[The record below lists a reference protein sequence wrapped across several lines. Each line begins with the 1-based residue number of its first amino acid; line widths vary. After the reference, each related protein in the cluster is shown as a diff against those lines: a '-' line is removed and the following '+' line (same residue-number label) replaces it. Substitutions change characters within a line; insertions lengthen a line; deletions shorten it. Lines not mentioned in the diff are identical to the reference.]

1 MWNLSALAA
10 KAQEAAA
17 RIERQLDESTGLKQ
31 DDGAPESQAQ
41 TVAHEDFND
50 DDDFF
55 SEDAPPLPAASTD
68 PSVSSGWEQD
78 DIALDQVDE
87 EEDMADLQT
96 SSSPSSETAKLGVA
110 AGGGHSFVGDE
121 AAGAMTATIQPS
133 HATSTEH
140 QVSEEID
147 FGVDD
152 AGVGGIDGWDGTD
165 DLPFD
170 DEEEREDEQRQA
182 TEAAQNLGTTPATAS
197 INEQVR
203 VRVDKTNDDESF
215 HVNPGTEA
223 SNPEVPSEYFQ
234 STSTASLCPEGEQ
247 EEPKIAEGSSVQEP
261 VVDEAVAPTNE
272 RLHSE
277 PPLPDINLV
286 NESTGVPSDQNLP
299 SPSVERIPIYMDG
312 TEKQQYLQTISELE
326 SRLHQ
331 REEQLA
337 SKSDQIAS
345 LSMQHEAET
354 AQLRKAISETK
365 DEAKK
370 RIIRS
375 KERVEEMQKK
385 LADATKRADAAGG
398 SSEEQ
403 SDIIAALRAEG
414 EKLARKQSQMEQAV
428 RNASSESRNLQ
439 ELLDAEKVARGKEV
453 AKVALFEQEVKAL
466 KGDLASARKGENQSK
481 KLEQELCSAKEESEK
496 QRASNLGLDQQLKEL
511 KDENKALKKE
521 VEEARTGAA
530 LELEGESNKLRKERD
545 EMLSDLESKLR
556 TSEREANVRED
567 ALRHEVSELRKRWQ
581 DAVRRA
587 EDLSMDVQQSTAPL
601 LRQLESTERQNRTR
615 SAAWA
620 ELETKLRS
628 ELEDNITQVDKLTK
642 ERNDLLS
649 SEKRNRRILKEKEE
663 EIASSQETIDALT
676 ATIESQESKV
686 DELEEELRKMKD
698 ETTRLERRA
707 SEGAAKVRSEMMQTV
722 VDSEQRYRSDIES
735 LEEQLEVERRRRTD
749 IEKQLDDLA
758 DSVAAAEFAQQ
769 ENRSQAISPA
779 KAKELVE
786 ATDQASI
793 LQDTLGGI
801 DSDEED
807 GEENKLGVER
817 HGSFAAM
824 EQLSLGLKGAKIE
837 LEALRKQLASS
848 EETRESLV
856 EELGEARQA
865 VEKLP
870 LFEQKVSE
878 LTMEINLKDM
888 EIKGLQD
895 DIADVRFLYRTQ
907 LDALL
912 EEKMSGPQ
920 QPQPCGEQ
928 AVIAI
933 DSS

>member
-1 MWNLSALAA
+1 
-10 KAQEAAA
+10 
-17 RIERQLDESTGLKQ
+17 
-31 DDGAPESQAQ
+31 
-41 TVAHEDFND
+41 
-50 DDDFF
+50 
-55 SEDAPPLPAASTD
+55 
-68 PSVSSGWEQD
+68 
-78 DIALDQVDE
+78 
-87 EEDMADLQT
+87 
-96 SSSPSSETAKLGVA
+96 
-110 AGGGHSFVGDE
+110 
-121 AAGAMTATIQPS
+121 
-133 HATSTEH
+133 
-140 QVSEEID
+140 
-147 FGVDD
+147 
-152 AGVGGIDGWDGTD
+152 
-165 DLPFD
+165 
-170 DEEEREDEQRQA
+170 
-182 TEAAQNLGTTPATAS
+182 
-197 INEQVR
+197 
-203 VRVDKTNDDESF
+203 
-215 HVNPGTEA
+215 
-223 SNPEVPSEYFQ
+223 
-234 STSTASLCPEGEQ
+234 
-247 EEPKIAEGSSVQEP
+247 
-261 VVDEAVAPTNE
+261 
-272 RLHSE
+272 
-277 PPLPDINLV
+277 
-286 NESTGVPSDQNLP
+286 
-299 SPSVERIPIYMDG
+299 
-312 TEKQQYLQTISELE
+312 
-326 SRLHQ
+326 
-331 REEQLA
+331 
-337 SKSDQIAS
+337 
-345 LSMQHEAET
+345 
-354 AQLRKAISETK
+354 
-365 DEAKK
+365 
-370 RIIRS
+370 
-375 KERVEEMQKK
+375 
-385 LADATKRADAAGG
+385 
-398 SSEEQ
+398 
-403 SDIIAALRAEG
+403 
-414 EKLARKQSQMEQAV
+414 
-428 RNASSESRNLQ
+428 
-439 ELLDAEKVARGKEV
+439 
-453 AKVALFEQEVKAL
+453 
-466 KGDLASARKGENQSK
+466 
-481 KLEQELCSAKEESEK
+481 
-496 QRASNLGLDQQLKEL
+496 
-511 KDENKALKKE
+511 
-521 VEEARTGAA
+521 
-530 LELEGESNKLRKERD
+530 
-545 EMLSDLESKLR
+545 
-556 TSEREANVRED
+556 
-567 ALRHEVSELRKRWQ
+567 
-581 DAVRRA
+581 
-587 EDLSMDVQQSTAPL
+587 MDVQQSTAPL